1 MSNYETWSQ
10 GQVHEVVVS
19 KLSDEDGTSIEA
31 RYYVRFRHVTGPASC
46 TCIHGTFN
54 YPAHCK
60 HVPLAKREWLRTDQA
75 ITTSQDEPGFPV
87 PELAEEADHL
97 VAAFAAGL
105 RVGRLAR

>member
-1 MSNYETWSQ
+1 MSNYETWVN
-10 GQVHEVVVS
+10 GDTHEVVVS
-19 KLSDEDGTSIEA
+19 KLSEKDGTTIEA
-31 RYYVRFRHVTGPASC
+31 RYYVRFKHVTGDASC

-60 HVPLAKREWLRTDQA
+60 HITLAKREWLRDGNP